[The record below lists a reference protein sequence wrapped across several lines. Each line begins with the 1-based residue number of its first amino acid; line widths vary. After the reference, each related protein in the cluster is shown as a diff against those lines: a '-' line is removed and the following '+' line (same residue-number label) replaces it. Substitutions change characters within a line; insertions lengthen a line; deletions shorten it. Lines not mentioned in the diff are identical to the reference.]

1 LRPPASA
8 SLIACERAT
17 LSAWCCCHTTAAAAS
32 MVTAVTAS
40 YAGSCSST
48 SLAVSWATG
57 PNQCAAISYS
67 IQAVRIPARPAAS
80 LRGDFDSRGCQPVER
95 RKMRLGHAS
104 SVHTNGDSWDFVAIA
119 PEPTKAQDAKVDE
132 LTRQK
137 GLKTG
142 FAAALAFSPVHCLPH
157 RYVCRWS
164 SVSGRSRQD
173 GRAQSKRFN

>member
-1 LRPPASA
+1 MTYWKKL
-8 SLIACERAT
+8 
-17 LSAWCCCHTTAAAAS
+17 WVAAAGGVFLGAALA
-32 MVTAVTAS
+32 MAQTAPKTPEPGKVIV
-40 YAGSCSST
+40 
-48 SLAVSWATG
+48 SLYRVAPGKHLDFLKWMATRE
-57 PNQCAAISYS
+57 AISKEAGVGSVQWY
-67 IQAVRIPARPAAS
+67 
-80 LRGDFDSRGCQPVER
+80 
-95 RKMRLGHAS
+95 
-104 SVHTNGDSWDFVAIA
+104 VHTNGDSWDFVAIA